1 MTNRHDAPRLW
12 QVHIIALV
20 LLLGSIGAAA
30 AEEFKI
36 GGTGT
41 ALGTMR
47 LLAEAFK
54 AGNPDILITIAPSIG
69 SSGGIK
75 AVASGT
81 IGLAVTSRPMNDIE
95 RKLGVV
101 EVEYART
108 PFVFAVS
115 TKSSVTAITSAE
127 LADLYAGKLTAW
139 DDGSPVRVVLRPAV
153 DVDTEMAKRI
163 SPAIARGLDAAI
175 ARPGMPAFAT
185 DQNAADAIEGF
196 PGAVGSS
203 SLAVIVSEKRALRA
217 LKLDGREPTLSN
229 AASGANPYYKRVFV
243 VTATQRPAAVSRFLI
258 FVQSP
263 AGRRILESNGQ
274 WIP

>member
-20 LLLGSIGAAA
+20 LLLGSFGAAA

-217 LKLDGREPTLSN
+217 LKLDGREPTLIN
-229 AASGANPYYKRVFV
+229 AASGAYPYYKRLFV